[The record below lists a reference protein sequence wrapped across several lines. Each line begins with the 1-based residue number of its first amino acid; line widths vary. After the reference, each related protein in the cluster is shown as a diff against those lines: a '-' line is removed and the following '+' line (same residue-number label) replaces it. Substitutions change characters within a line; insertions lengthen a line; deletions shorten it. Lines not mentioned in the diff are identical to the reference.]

1 MNVFD
6 KLKNILETL
15 GNRENT
21 VCINLYTIAN
31 CTENQILDIK
41 KIHNIIIWIRVY
53 FIFHHFTLCLRACL
67 YTFTYIY
74 NLSRYVFHSYL
85 QYNPLKVWLYRSGFA
100 RFSNTRF
107 SLDSIEDT
115 CILSNLYK
123 QMMLVI
129 KYSDTPETV
138 TWCERV

>member
-1 MNVFD
+1 M
-6 KLKNILETL
+6 
-15 GNRENT
+15 
-21 VCINLYTIAN
+21 CINLYTTAN
-31 CTENQILDIK
+31 VTDSQILDIK
-41 KIHNIIIWIRVY
+41 KKHNYHYLNTSLFHISSFHFVSARVS
-53 FIFHHFTLCLRACL
+53 

-74 NLSRYVFHSYL
+74 KLSLYVFHSYL

-115 CILSNLYK
+115 CILLNLYK